1 MCQSPTSFVNGY
13 NHLVCGKIG
22 LAIFITLLMPLL
34 SCFCFHSFQEVF
46 NYKIAARPER
56 RRQFEKELTS
66 QIEVALNILTACLK
80 ISELKEQVKT
90 VLCCIL
96 PFLLLL
102 SITNLLCKLAIN
114 RYCFEMVISQLW
126 FHLRA

>member
-1 MCQSPTSFVNGY
+1 
-13 NHLVCGKIG
+13 
-22 LAIFITLLMPLL
+22 MPLL

-80 ISELKEQVKT
+80 INELKEQVKFFLMLHFSLSSATKHNIFYYANSPLIDT
-90 VLCCIL
+90 VLKWS
-96 PFLLLL
+96 FLTYG
-102 SITNLLCKLAIN
+102 ST
-114 RYCFEMVISQLW
+114 
-126 FHLRA
+126 